1 VLPVQVR
8 RQGVAVRLRH
18 QRSEWCVRRA
28 EGHWDCDTPRSCPG
42 RRWASRL
49 RAPRTG
55 APSPPARLSIERC
68 QVRHGVARRSSARG
82 LPAGLRASMRGG
94 AGGIRHTRR
103 PRRRSYRTGSSASS
117 SAPSREAAPMR
128 WVAQDLA
135 HTSSSKQPQYRGRL
149 QAVRTSRRSHT
160 GAHVG
165 FLCWTTTAGRR
176 SPSARRR
183 RTSRRRLEEGGDV
196 VRQPVTGFVRHAR
209 PRRDA
214 AASSS
219 WPGGASRVLRSER
232 AVGRTGARTSAARK
246 TVSKTGLTARSSPG
260 RRRWGRRAPSRWGR
274 RTPWSRR
281 RATCGASGSARAA

>member
-1 VLPVQVR
+1 MLPVPVR

-28 EGHWDCDTPRSCPG
+28 EGHWDCDSPRSCPG

-82 LPAGLRASMRGG
+82 SPAGLRAPMRGG

-135 HTSSSKQPQYRGRL
+135 HASSSKQPQYRGRL
-149 QAVRTSRRSHT
+149 QAVRASRRSHT

-183 RTSRRRLEEGGDV
+183 RTSRRRLEEVGDV
-196 VRQPVTGFVRHAR
+196 VRQPVTGFVRPAA
-209 PRRDA
+209 PRRRRVELVARRREPRPPLGARRRPHGRADV
-214 AASSS
+214 
-219 WPGGASRVLRSER
+219 GGAEDRLEDGV
-232 AVGRTGARTSAARK
+232 
-246 TVSKTGLTARSSPG
+246 TARSSPG